1 MKLTSILFA
10 SALLAVLPL
19 AAQRGGD
26 NDPDRAVK
34 GSAFPAGWNV
44 KPDRGNASQIK
55 FTETGSVNH
64 FVMGP
69 AGTFYNSQWN
79 KTGDYRYSA
88 RVAQTKAPSHP
99 TSYGIMVGAK
109 DMDGANVTYTYF
121 LVRGQGDY
129 FIANREGANRP
140 VVVDWT
146 PNEAVVKQGADG
158 KQTNTLGIQ
167 VQGENV
173 VFSVNGKEV
182 TRQPKS
188 KVHTNGLVG
197 FRIGHN
203 MDVDID
209 QVTR

>member
-1 MKLTSILFA
+1 
-10 SALLAVLPL
+10 
-19 AAQRGGD
+19 
-26 NDPDRAVK
+26 
-34 GSAFPAGWNV
+34 
-44 KPDRGNASQIK
+44 
-55 FTETGSVNH
+55 
-64 FVMGP
+64 MGP

-99 TSYGIMVGAK
+99 TSYGIMVGAT
-109 DMDGANVTYTYF
+109 DLDGANVTYTYF